1 MTLFCGGHL
10 GFESSLFFV
19 TTDETNGSEVLA
31 ELYVAL
37 FRECNNCYRVYML
50 VHKPV

>member
-10 GFESSLFFV
+10 GFEPNLFFM
-19 TTDETNGSEVLA
+19 TTDESDGSEVLV

-37 FRECNNCYRVYML
+37 FRECNNCYRW
-50 VHKPV
+50 H